1 MEGVGDI
8 VNGIILQNIAQTRG
22 IQAIC
27 HDDIVGNAF
36 RQNDVDLKG
45 FPLADGWDHGRIEIG
60 FGKSQRRNRH
70 LICGR
75 GFVVVDGVA
84 GIWQCADAHTGRAA
98 VGTDQAA
105 AVKRRGLSGQRGPVR
120 LDGIVQDLL
129 GLHDIIHLN
138 LKGEADA
145 VAGVDTIRRIPA
157 ENRLVGPL
165 GRGVDIVRRIAAAH
179 IAEIGQVQPIQVVQH
194 SQVIGSG
201 CADVG
206 SSDGHC
212 QDIVGIGI
220 GHGKGL
226 GHDDE
231 RFGDLDV
238 DLAEIEHY
246 RVAGFVD
253 ITCGCIGRRI
263 PVGDHISVVGDG
275 SVFDTADEPDL
286 EIVTI
291 ADRAVSHALIAEI
304 PFHKVVGASRGDGAA
319 RNEVCRRIRWRI
331 QIDGR
336 SFAAAHTLRQFVSDH
351 EVAQQGHRQ
360 QGVEPVFDFFTNGH
374 FLSTRQCKGCVG

>member
-1 MEGVGDI
+1 M
-8 VNGIILQNIAQTRG
+8 
-22 IQAIC
+22 
-27 HDDIVGNAF
+27 
-36 RQNDVDLKG
+36 
-45 FPLADGWDHGRIEIG
+45 
-60 FGKSQRRNRH
+60 
-70 LICGR
+70 
-75 GFVVVDGVA
+75 
-84 GIWQCADAHTGRAA
+84 
-98 VGTDQAA
+98 
-105 AVKRRGLSGQRGPVR
+105 
-120 LDGIVQDLL
+120 

-145 VAGVDTIRRIPA
+145 VTGVDTIRRIPA
-157 ENRLVGPL
+157 ENRLVGAL
-165 GRGVDIVRRIAAAH
+165 GRGVDIVRRIATAH
-179 IAEIGQVQPIQVVQH
+179 IADIGQIQPIQVVQH

-201 CADVG
+201 CAGVG
-206 SSDGHC
+206 SGDGHC

-226 GHDDE
+226 GQDDE

-253 ITCGCIGRRI
+253 ITRGGIGRRI

-336 SFAAAHTLRQFVSDH
+336 GFAAA
-351 EVAQQGHRQ
+351 
-360 QGVEPVFDFFTNGH
+360 
-374 FLSTRQCKGCVG
+374 